1 MRKWSFVGKCLRK
14 FKLQKY
20 FARRT
25 FWGLA
30 RLIFWLV
37 NIINRAWQ
45 KGKLANLFSLHPGT
59 RTVFKID
66 CIVTKRSRLLE
77 WNISVTKL
85 VTDQGLFC
93 SLHQRHHAL
102 ALFYCHHKQPA
113 QAMGV
118 WKRYCVYS
126 LFITPSC
133 RVWVYNY
140 NAKTKCL
147 HSLLK
152 LNSSVRAVLLF
163 MKVLYNM

>member
-30 RLIFWLV
+30 RLIFGLV
-37 NIINRAWQ
+37 YIINRAWQ

-126 LFITPSC
+126 FVHHTLMPCLSLQLQCEDKVPALAFKTEQQCASSF
-133 RVWVYNY
+133 VVYEG
-140 NAKTKCL
+140 TL
-147 HSLLK
+147 
-152 LNSSVRAVLLF
+152 
-163 MKVLYNM
+163 